1 LNTTHSNLAYIMFNS
16 NSQSRTLPNSWHMPS
31 PPLSRRNRF
40 NDWAHEDDV
49 ENTNEQ
55 VGASHTPSHHTPLT
69 PTNTFHTPSFHT
81 PLTPTNTFHTPA
93 HNTPLTPTNTFHTP
107 THHTPLTPTNTFHT
121 PTPSFPPPPT
131 THSLFSWSLGDDS
144 AASNLFPP
152 LNTPSSPLA
161 KSEPVTSTEEEHQ
174 EYPVNKD
181 PLYDR
186 NYYRGVIDTH
196 KTRHDTLGKIDY
208 ITIRDVL
215 MYVTLGMS
223 VCDSYLDQITKLVVK
238 EIPNHVT
245 IDIQETSFN
254 GNAYICTTPV
264 FSFEHYGLIAKICL
278 DWALSNPEK
287 LAPS

>member
-1 LNTTHSNLAYIMFNS
+1 MNI
-16 NSQSRTLPNSWHMPS
+16 
-31 PPLSRRNRF
+31 
-40 NDWAHEDDV
+40 
-49 ENTNEQ
+49 
-55 VGASHTPSHHTPLT
+55 
-69 PTNTFHTPSFHT
+69 
-81 PLTPTNTFHTPA
+81 
-93 HNTPLTPTNTFHTP
+93 
-107 THHTPLTPTNTFHT
+107 
-121 PTPSFPPPPT
+121 
-131 THSLFSWSLGDDS
+131 
-144 AASNLFPP
+144 
-152 LNTPSSPLA
+152 PSSPLA
-161 KSEPVTSTEEEHQ
+161 RSEPVTSTEEEHQ

-196 KTRHDTLGKIDY
+196 KTRHDTLGKIEY

-245 IDIQETSFN
+245 VDIQETSFN

>member
-1 LNTTHSNLAYIMFNS
+1 MFNS
-16 NSQSRTLPNSWHMPS
+16 YSSSAWHMPHPNHTAS
-31 PPLSRRNRF
+31 SQTPSSSRRNRF

-55 VGASHTPSHHTPLT
+55 VGASHTPSHQTPTNQASHTPSHQASHTPSHQVPLT
-69 PTNTFHTPSFHT
+69 PTTTFNTPS
-81 PLTPTNTFHTPA
+81 
-93 HNTPLTPTNTFHTP
+93 
-107 THHTPLTPTNTFHT
+107 
-121 PTPSFPPPPT
+121 TPSLHLPHPPPSLHLPPPPT

-144 AASNLFPP
+144 ASSNLFPP
-152 LNTPSSPLA
+152 LNIPSSPLA
-161 KSEPVTSTEEEHQ
+161 RSEPVTSTEEEHQ
-174 EYPVNKD
+174 EYPVNKN

-196 KTRHDTLGKIDY
+196 KTRHDTLGKIEY

-238 EIPNHVT
+238 EIPDHVT